1 MQVATR
7 RPLTLYLVL
16 VFVGFWGCLALG
28 YADRLRFWVPIL
40 GAFAPATAA
49 LMVVGFGQGEP
60 AARDLMRRLFA
71 WRVHPAWYLAA
82 IGIPVVQNLCAVGL
96 AAIHGK
102 FALAR
107 VPPVLPVLP
116 AIWTVFLFAAG
127 EEVGW
132 RGFLLPR
139 LLATRG
145 AVSASILVGVI
156 HAVWHWP
163 LIVLPHQYL
172 SGVPLVAFSLF
183 VVSEALLFTW
193 IFQKTGGSVLLAVL
207 LHGSSNGAML
217 FYDGIDPGL
226 APWLKA
232 SISALTAVILVLAC
246 GPTLGGGR
254 ITTSNPARE
263 SQRDA

>member
-1 MQVATR
+1 MKNVAAF
-7 RPLTLYLVL
+7 RPLALYLVL

-28 YADRLRFWVPIL
+28 YVGRLHFWVPIL

-49 LMVVGFGQGEP
+49 LIVVGLGQGEP
-60 AARDLMRRLFA
+60 ATRDLMRRLFA
-71 WRVHPAWYLAA
+71 WRVHPACYVAA

-96 AAIHGK
+96 AAAHGS
-102 FALAR
+102 FSLAR

-116 AIWTVFLFAAG
+116 AIWVVFLFAAG

-145 AVSASILVGVI
+145 AVSASVVLGTI

-172 SGVPLVAFSLF
+172 SGVPLVAFSAF
-183 VVSEALLFTW
+183 VISEAFLFTW
-193 IFQKTGGSVLLAVL
+193 LFQKTGGSILLAAL

-217 FYDGIDPGL
+217 FYDGIAPAE

-232 SISALTAVILVLAC
+232 SISALTAVILLLTS
-246 GPTLGGGR
+246 GPTLGAGR
-254 ITTSNPARE
+254 ITTR
-263 SQRDA
+263 

>member
-1 MQVATR
+1 MKNVAAS

-28 YADRLRFWVPIL
+28 TVAGFRFWVPIL
-40 GAFAPATAA
+40 GAFAPAAAA
-49 LMVVGFGQGEP
+49 LIVVAFEQGEP
-60 AARDLMRRLFA
+60 AARDLIRRLFA

-82 IGIPVVQNLCAVGL
+82 VGIPVVQNLCAIGT
-96 AAIHGK
+96 AAASGS
-102 FALAR
+102 FTLAR

-116 AIWTVFLFAAG
+116 AMWTVFLFAAG

-172 SGVPLVAFSLF
+172 SGVPLVAFSVF
-183 VVSEALLFTW
+183 VVSEAFLFTW
-193 IFQKTGGSVLLAVL
+193 LSQNTGGSVLLAAL

-217 FYDGIDPGL
+217 FYGGIAPEL

-232 SISALTAVILVLAC
+232 SISALTAVVLVLTC
-246 GPTLGGGR
+246 GPLLRAGR
-254 ITTSNPARE
+254 ITTR
-263 SQRDA
+263 